1 MWRQLCPIGPVLI
14 EALAMAGAMT
24 TTVGVKT
31 PEGIV
36 LATDRRATAGY
47 YVADKDVV
55 KIEPLDDDSAI
66 TIAGSVSQA
75 QSYAHMLRL
84 NLEYTKGRRGWP
96 LSPQELAKL
105 AAHTIQRS
113 GGIYGQFILATRGH
127 DGVHLWDVGGD
138 GSLIQKRDFT
148 VTGSGTGPAVGVLES
163 TDWTKV
169 KGIKDATEVCKR
181 AIRASAQRDVAS
193 GNGLVVYSLPN
204 SGPYSLK
211 TFTFTSEVLEDT
223 EAPL

>member
-1 MWRQLCPIGPVLI
+1 
-14 EALAMAGAMT
+14 MT
-24 TTVGVKT
+24 TTVGIKT

-84 NLEYTKGRRGWP
+84 NLEYTKARRGWS

-105 AAHTIQRS
+105 AALKVYDDTMTPNCSGVMRKARISCGPRIPARS
-113 GGIYGQFILATRGH
+113 RSPTRHRGARRTTTRGM
-127 DGVHLWDVGGD
+127 V
-138 GSLIQKRDFT
+138 
-148 VTGSGTGPAVGVLES
+148 
-163 TDWTKV
+163 
-169 KGIKDATEVCKR
+169 
-181 AIRASAQRDVAS
+181 
-193 GNGLVVYSLPN
+193 
-204 SGPYSLK
+204 
-211 TFTFTSEVLEDT
+211 
-223 EAPL
+223 

>member
-1 MWRQLCPIGPVLI
+1 
-14 EALAMAGAMT
+14 MT
-24 TTVGVKT
+24 TTVGIKT

-84 NLEYTKGRRGWP
+84 NLEYTKSRRGWA
-96 LSPQELAKL
+96 LSPAELAKL
-105 AAHTIQRS
+105 AAHSIQRA
-113 GGIYGQFILATRGH
+113 GGIYGQFILATRDPKLGE
-127 DGVHLWDVGGD
+127 VHLWDVGGD
-138 GSLIQKRDFT
+138 GSLIQKKDFT

-163 TDWTKV
+163 TDWGKV
-169 KGIKDATEVCKR
+169 KGLKEAVEVAKR
-181 AIRASAQRDVAS
+181 AVRASTQRDVAS
-193 GNGLVVYSLPN
+193 GNGLIVYTLPN
-204 SGPYSLK
+204 TGKSELK
-211 TFTFTSEVLEDT
+211 SYTFTQDVVEDAV
-223 EAPL
+223 EA